1 MKKIVPDAVILGL
14 LKAEPAHGYSLL
26 EYFNSNNYL
35 GRIWTMSSS
44 QLYAVLKRL
53 DENREIVGQ
62 EVDPQTA
69 PVRIVYR
76 ITDSGEKNLNTWLFD
91 TKPSTSIHHIRVIFL
106 SRIYIAN
113 LLETNLST
121 IIDHQFEGCI
131 KQYDR
136 LNKEYEAST
145 SSMEKLA
152 LSYVLG
158 QVKSAMIWLQETDF
172 KIC

>member
-1 MKKIVPDAVILGL
+1 MKRIVPDAVILGL
-14 LKAEPAHGYSLL
+14 LKSEPAHGYSLL

-53 DENREIVGQ
+53 DENGAISGH

-76 ITDSGEKNLNTWLFD
+76 LTKRGENELNAWLFD
-91 TKPSTSIHHIRVIFL
+91 KKPSTSIHHIRVMFL

-113 LLETNLST
+113 LLETNVST
-121 IIDHQFEGCI
+121 IIENQFSSLKI
-131 KQYDR
+131 QYDQ
-136 LNKEYEAST
+136 LTNEFEDST
-145 SSMEKLA
+145 STIERLT
-152 LSYVLG
+152 LSFVLG
-158 QVKSAMIWLQETDF
+158 QVNSAIVWLQESDF
-172 KIC
+172 NI

>member
-53 DENREIVGQ
+53 DENGEISGQ
-62 EVDPQTA
+62 QVDTQSA

-76 ITDSGEKNLNTWLFD
+76 ITECGEKKLKSWLLD
-91 TKPSTSIHHIRVIFL
+91 AKPSTSIHHIRVMFL

-113 LLETNLST
+113 LLETKVST
-121 IIDHQFEGCI
+121 IIENQFERCE
-131 KQYDR
+131 KQYDQLR
-136 LNKEYEAST
+136 KEYEAST
-145 SSMEKLA
+145 STIERLT

-158 QVKSAMIWLQETDF
+158 QVKSALIWLQETDF
-172 KIC
+172 NIV